1 MQLIFLLGFLPCS
14 TSLSVATP
22 AFAIDVRSFNLAKGE
37 QVWYVS
43 DHTLPMIAITAA
55 LPAGSGYDPKL
66 KPGLAA
72 LAAAL
77 LDQGAGKLNADSF
90 QTALANRAIRLAV
103 TPTRDWLIISLVTLT
118 DNARDAFQLLGLALS
133 QPRFDADAISRVRT
147 QILSRLAQDE
157 ARPDQIVADAFHRA
171 FFHDHPYA
179 HPIFGDAA
187 AVSAIGVTDL
197 KRFAATH
204 WVGGGLKIA
213 ASGDFDQETLAA
225 LLKAAFGRLPVK
237 NPPVLALAA
246 HEGDPGTHV
255 VPVSGRQAVA
265 VFGFPGV
272 LANDRE
278 FIPALLANTILGDGP
293 SSRLGGETRDGN
305 ELIYGSSSG
314 LVADRKMGFVQGKL
328 STPRTEMQKAI
339 EKLRAALQDYTQSG
353 PSQTELDNA
362 KAYLTGSFAL
372 SFDSNVAI
380 ASHLNEIER
389 AGFGS
394 DFVNGRNAL
403 ISAVSL
409 EDVTRVARRLFNP
422 RRLTLVIGESLNEQ
436 PSPAKPLAS
445 DPPPR

>member
-1 MQLIFLLGFLPCS
+1 M
-14 TSLSVATP
+14 
-22 AFAIDVRSFNLAKGE
+22 
-37 QVWYVS
+37 
-43 DHTLPMIAITAA
+43 
-55 LPAGSGYDPKL
+55 
-66 KPGLAA
+66 
-72 LAAAL
+72 
-77 LDQGAGKLNADSF
+77 
-90 QTALANRAIRLAV
+90 
-103 TPTRDWLIISLVTLT
+103 
-118 DNARDAFQLLGLALS
+118 
-133 QPRFDADAISRVRT
+133 
-147 QILSRLAQDE
+147 QDE
-157 ARPDQIVADAFHRA
+157 AKPDHVVADAFHRT

-187 AVSAIGVTDL
+187 GVSAIGVTDL

-265 VFGFPGV
+265 VFGLPGV

-293 SSRLGGETRDGN
+293 SSRLGGEARN
-305 ELIYGSSSG
+305 ELIYAPSSR
-314 LVADRKMGFVQGKL
+314 LVADRKMGFLQGEL
-328 STPRTEMQKAI
+328 SAPRTAMQKAI

-372 SFDSNVAI
+372 SFDSNVAT
-380 ASHLNEIER
+380 ASHLNEFER

-394 DFVNGRNAL
+394 DFINKRNAL
-403 ISAVSL
+403 ISAVTL
-409 EDVTRVARRLFNP
+409 EDVTHVARRLFNP